1 VLRITT
7 NDEPTKLTLKLEG
20 KIMGP
25 WVAELERAWHSVD
38 PVLDD
43 KKLAIDLRGVS
54 YVDHEGR
61 AILAEIYRHTHA
73 QFEADSPLTQYFA
86 QEARSNG
93 LIGATNSGT
102 AVAMEIGSK
111 RSVK

>member
-1 VLRITT
+1 MLRITI
-7 NDEPTKLTLKLEG
+7 NDEPKKLTLKLEG
-20 KIMGP
+20 KIAGP
-25 WVAELERAWHSVD
+25 WVAELDRTWHSID

-61 AILAEIYRHTHA
+61 EILAEIYRRTHA

-86 QEARSNG
+86 QEARNNG
-93 LIGATNSGT
+93 FDRHHKLS
-102 AVAMEIGSK
+102 E
-111 RSVK
+111 RR